1 MRLMRV
7 QPAMIALNLIFAV
20 FFGIWSIRRFLDE
33 DFALGVFLILIS
45 AVNGFIAM
53 RRYKIAKL
61 HEETK

>member
-1 MRLMRV
+1 MMRV
-7 QPAMIALNLIFAV
+7 QPAMIALNLIFAL

>member
-1 MRLMRV
+1 MMRV

-20 FFGIWSIRRFLDE
+20 FFGVWSIRRFLE
-33 DFALGVFLILIS
+33 DDMALGVFLILIS

-61 HEETK
+61 HEDTK